1 MAQTIRIPVDLGV
14 PQQAANQ
21 GNCYFDM
28 LNLTD
33 HDFGVWTL
41 VKDVNGKVY
50 GRATVPKNL
59 SGTTGSLVVALAWAN
74 SASSKVARVSVAY
87 SPIANGESLNPGSLT
102 DVTAQDL
109 SVPTTAYQR
118 TDATYSLTGLAA
130 DDVLLVEVYHEGAHA
145 NDTVAVD
152 TLVVEA
158 WLECDVT

>member
-14 PQQAANQ
+14 PQQAANP

-33 HDFGVWTL
+33 YDLGVWTL

-50 GRATVPKNL
+50 GRVTVPKNL
-59 SGTTGSLVVALAWAN
+59 SGTTGSLIVELAWAN
-74 SASSKVARVSVAY
+74 SLSSKVARVSTAY
-87 SPIANGESLNPGSLT
+87 AAIANGESMNPAALT

-109 SVPTTAYQR
+109 SVPTTTYQR
-118 TDATYSLTGLAA
+118 TDATFSLSGLAA
-130 DDVLLVEVYHEGAHA
+130 DDDLIVGVYHEGAHA
-145 NDTVAVD
+145 NDTVTVD
-152 TLVVEA
+152 TLVLGA